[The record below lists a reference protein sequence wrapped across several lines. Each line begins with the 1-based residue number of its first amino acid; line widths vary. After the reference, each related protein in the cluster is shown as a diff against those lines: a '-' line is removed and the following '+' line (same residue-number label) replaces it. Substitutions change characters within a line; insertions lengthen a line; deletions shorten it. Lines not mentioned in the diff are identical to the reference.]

1 MFVSRENFRNQGEIR
16 GEKSGGERRETER
29 KKEKNLD
36 SGASVVLGC
45 RREEEK
51 REKIAVQRERERERE
66 GREERGERREEIV
79 SVSLSVFIFGVSG
92 VYFSEHA
99 PFTCTP
105 NRLRFVKN

>member
-1 MFVSRENFRNQGEIR
+1 MRKVEER
-16 GEKSGGERRETER
+16 GERQKERKRRILTAEPLSFWVAEERKRRER
-29 KKEKNLD
+29 K
-36 SGASVVLGC
+36 S
-45 RREEEK
+45 
-51 REKIAVQRERERERE
+51 QYRERERERE

>member
-66 GREERGERREEIV
+66 RGKRGERREEIV

-92 VYFSEHA
+92 YTFRSTLLSLVHQTAYGS
-99 PFTCTP
+99 
-105 NRLRFVKN
+105 

>member
-51 REKIAVQRERERERE
+51 REKIAVQRERER
-66 GREERGERREEIV
+66 GKRGERREEIV

-92 VYFSEHA
+92 YTFRSTLLSLVHQTAYGS
-99 PFTCTP
+99 
-105 NRLRFVKN
+105 

>member
-1 MFVSRENFRNQGEIR
+1 MRKVEER
-16 GEKSGGERRETER
+16 GERQKERKRRILTAEPLSFWVAEERKRRER
-29 KKEKNLD
+29 K
-36 SGASVVLGC
+36 S
-45 RREEEK
+45 
-51 REKIAVQRERERERE
+51 QYRERERE

>member
-51 REKIAVQRERERERE
+51 REKIAVQRERERERVE
-66 GREERGERREEIV
+66 VDGVWEFWRESRDT
-79 SVSLSVFIFGVSG
+79 L
-92 VYFSEHA
+92 
-99 PFTCTP
+99 CQ
-105 NRLRFVKN
+105 